1 MDVEVDSNI
10 TDLLDIYCKKF
21 YTAVLDD
28 DPDFYLKYK
37 NMDKNDKFNNFI
49 YTIIND
55 NETFVRYYAILL
67 DNGCIKA
74 EVNKFFY
81 YYMKMKQKSIKKI
94 WSWNELMEFNIDPDN
109 KDMDIETT
117 TKYSFF

>member
-37 NMDKNDKFNNFI
+37 KMDKMDKFNNFI

-67 DNGCIKA
+67 DNGCDKV

-109 KDMDIETT
+109 KDMDIEAT

>member
-1 MDVEVDSNI
+1 MNVEVDSKI
-10 TDLLDIYCKKF
+10 TDLLEIYCKKF
-21 YTAVLDD
+21 YSAVLDD

-37 NMDKNDKFNNFI
+37 
-49 YTIIND
+49 
-55 NETFVRYYAILL
+55 
-67 DNGCIKA
+67 
-74 EVNKFFY
+74 NKFFY

>member
-1 MDVEVDSNI
+1 MDVEVDSKI
-10 TDLLDIYCKKF
+10 TDLLEIYCKKF
-21 YTAVLDD
+21 YSAVLDD

-37 NMDKNDKFNNFI
+37 NMDTNDKFNNFI

-74 EVNKFFY
+74 EVSKFFY
-81 YYMKMKQKSIKKI
+81 YYLKMKQKSIKKI

-117 TKYSFF
+117 TNYSFF

>member
-1 MDVEVDSNI
+1 MDVEVNSNI
-10 TDLLDIYCKKF
+10 TDLLEIYCKKF

-37 NMDKNDKFNNFI
+37 NMDTNDKFNNFI

-67 DNGCIKA
+67 DNGCIKT